1 VFITNGKAARFR
13 RIPQGS
19 LLEKNS
25 LALEIMARA
34 TSLPNC
40 DWGLDYGLGH
50 DLPVDYARK
59 ALVLGG

>member
-1 VFITNGKAARFR
+1 
-13 RIPQGS
+13 

-25 LALEIMARA
+25 LALEIMAWA
-34 TSLPNC
+34 ASLPNC